1 LHGFISS
8 QNTPLS
14 ETKDT
19 FDIESAQLAVRT
31 FRIGLRPLLGGGE
44 PVVFFG

>member
-1 LHGFISS
+1 
-8 QNTPLS
+8 
-14 ETKDT
+14 
-19 FDIESAQLAVRT
+19 VRT